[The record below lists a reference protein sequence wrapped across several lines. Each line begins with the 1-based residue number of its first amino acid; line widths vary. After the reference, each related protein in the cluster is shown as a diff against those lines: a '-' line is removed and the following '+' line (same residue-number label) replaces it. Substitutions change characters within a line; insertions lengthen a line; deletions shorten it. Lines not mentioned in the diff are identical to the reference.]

1 MLEDKNVIRGLMF
14 CLTYQIDLP
23 RTLISICTSSCIK
36 YTNCAAETEKLIKPI
51 ENKIRC
57 ELNHQVRL
65 CVYAIN
71 WHIFS
76 DMELYIL
83 VFPSSSCS
91 NRLDTGLVG
100 QCVHLHHAQPGQ
112 NLIIILK
119 KKKKKLLFSPFSND
133 ASVWSS
139 EHCEAHWSYYRKP
152 SLDNHGALYPWRGM
166 KTSPVLLVSLLA
178 LQKTEKITYHY

>member
-1 MLEDKNVIRGLMF
+1 MLVVRMLEDKNVIRGLMF

-119 KKKKKLLFSPFSND
+119 KKKKNFFFL
-133 ASVWSS
+133 
-139 EHCEAHWSYYRKP
+139 
-152 SLDNHGALYPWRGM
+152 
-166 KTSPVLLVSLLA
+166 LLVTMRQFDHPNIVKLIGVI
-178 LQKTEKITYHY
+178 TENPVWIIMELCTLGEVWKLPLCFWFPF